1 MINRR
6 RFLAGF
12 AALALSGF
20 ASAGYAVGIE
30 PFRLRVQR
38 YRIRPT
44 GWPRG
49 LRLRI
54 AALADL
60 HACRPWMSPERIR
73 YIVEQTNDLDP
84 DLIVLL
90 GDYVASHRFV
100 GEQVHSREWSEALST
115 LSAPLGV
122 HAILGNHDWWEDRT
136 AQRVGHGPIFG
147 QVALERVG
155 IRVYENDAVR
165 LVKDGRGF
173 WLAGL
178 GDQLALLPG
187 RRWGRRSWRGVDD
200 IPSTMAKITDNG
212 PVIMMAHEPDILP
225 KLPDRVCLTLAG
237 HTHGGQVRLFGY
249 SPIVPS
255 RHHNRFAY
263 GHVVEQS
270 ASLTGRPKHMIV
282 SGGLGFSIMP
292 VRFGVPPEIV
302 VVDIGAS

>member
-6 RFLAGF
+6 RFLTGF

-20 ASAGYAVGIE
+20 ASAAYAVGIE

-38 YRIRPT
+38 YKIRPP
-44 GWPRG
+44 GWPRD
-49 LRLRI
+49 LNLRI

-73 YIVEQTNDLDP
+73 YIVEQTNDLNP

-100 GEQVHSREWSEALST
+100 GEQVHSREWSTALST

-136 AQRVGHGPIFG
+136 AQRKGHGPIFG

-155 IRVYENDAVR
+155 IRVYENDAAR
-165 LVKDGRGF
+165 LQKDGHGF

-187 RRWGRRSWRGVDD
+187 QRWGRRGWRGVDD
-200 IPSTMAKITDNG
+200 IPSTMAKITDNA
-212 PVIMMAHEPDILP
+212 PVIMMAHEPDIFP
-225 KLPDRVCLTLAG
+225 KLPDRVCLTIAG

-263 GHVVEQS
+263 GHIVEQHG
-270 ASLTGRPKHMIV
+270 SLTSRPKHMIV

-292 VRFGVPPEIV
+292 VRLGVPPEIV
-302 VVDIGAS
+302 VVDIGTS